1 VDEIGVNLT
10 SEDAPFKWVS
20 DPRHIEMEEQI
31 GYDNLLRQRD
41 LRRKNLREAALKE
54 AERLSVLLKAGFDY
68 EALYLVGSV
77 AKGKGFRFQ
86 SDIDFVIKGLKKDLF
101 LSALALLIK
110 NSRFE
115 IDLKPW
121 EELSAESKAKVE
133 KEGRIL
139 S

>member
-1 VDEIGVNLT
+1 
-10 SEDAPFKWVS
+10 
-20 DPRHIEMEEQI
+20 MEEQI
-31 GYDNLLRQRD
+31 GYNILLRRRD
-41 LRRKNLREAALKE
+41 LRKKNLREAALKE
-54 AERLSVLLKAGFDY
+54 AERLSVLLKAEFDY

-101 LSALALLIK
+101 FKALALLIK

-133 KEGRIL
+133 EEGSIL

>member
-1 VDEIGVNLT
+1 MT
-10 SEDAPFKWVS
+10 PEDVT
-20 DPRHIEMEEQI
+20 RVHLEMEEQI
-31 GYDNLLRQRD
+31 GYDILLRRRD
-41 LRRKNLREAALKE
+41 LRKKNLREAALKE

-86 SDIDFVIKGLKKDLF
+86 SDIDFVIKGLKKELF
-101 LSALALLIK
+101 FRALALLIK

-121 EELSAESKAKVE
+121 EELSAESKARVE
-133 KEGRIL
+133 QEGRIL